1 MANKKKSEKREEL
14 CLDWIMSRSEENS
27 VIKNLNPG
35 TGGGKNKMEVV
46 NVTGN
51 TLKSQFLQQYGLLKN
66 TVYQSYQQQS
76 QFFSLSFSCF
86 ILLRQSPLNLIKY
99 THIYLQTTFSNLSD

>member
-1 MANKKKSEKREEL
+1 MAIKKKSEKREEL

-35 TGGGKNKMEVV
+35 PGGGKNKMEVG

-51 TLKSQFLQQYGLLKN
+51 TLKTQFLQQYGLLKN

-76 QFFSLSFSCF
+76 QFFSLSFFLFYSF
-86 ILLRQSPLNLIKY
+86 KAESPKFNKVH
-99 THIYLQTTFSNLSD
+99 TYLSTDYIF

>member
-1 MANKKKSEKREEL
+1 MANKKKSEKRRL

-27 VIKNLNPG
+27 LIKNLNPG

-51 TLKSQFLQQYGLLKN
+51 TLKSQFLQQHGLLKN

-76 QFFSLSFSCF
+76 QFFSFIFFLFYSF
-86 ILLRQSPLNLIKY
+86 RQSPKFNKVH
-99 THIYLQTTFSNLSD
+99 TYLSTDYISNLSD